1 MEIKKGYSIDT
12 TKYIDKLIRFGKG
25 NRVYFDLKD
34 PKTIQDKLAWLAIYD
49 VDPLKTKCADKF
61 LLHEYCKDTLGV
73 DICVPIIKSYDRVQ
87 DIDLDKLPKKFVIK
101 CNHGSGMNV
110 IVLDKNEIDPGA
122 LGALLQKWMKTNF
135 ALQNGFEPQYNDIPR
150 KIIVEKYMTDGHKD
164 SLHDYKFWCFNGE
177 PKLYTINSG
186 NGHGDI
192 MYYKMTGTPWNLYGV
207 PEHSEY
213 QKPKNFNEMK
223 KFAKKLAAPFKFVR
237 IDFYEIKGVT
247 YLGEMTFTPGACV
260 FKYKN
265 PEDEIK
271 VGNFLKLDIPKE
283 EPEKEEKKEGLFE

>member
-1 MEIKKGYSIDT
+1 MEIKQGYSVDT
-12 TKYIDKLIRFGKG
+12 TKYIDRVIRFGKA
-25 NRVYFDLKD
+25 NRIHFDLKD
-34 PKTIQDKLAWLAIYD
+34 PKTIQDKLEWLNIYD
-49 VDPLKTKCADKF
+49 VDPLKTKCADKL

-73 DICVPIIKSYDRVQ
+73 DICVPIIKSYDKVE
-87 DIDLDKLPKKFVIK
+87 DVDLDKLPKKFVIK

-122 LGALLQKWMKTNF
+122 LGSLLQRWLNTNF
-135 ALQNGFEPQYNDIPR
+135 AMQNGFEAHYYDIPR

-177 PKLYTINSG
+177 PKFYTINSG

-192 MYYKMTGTPWNLYGV
+192 MYYKMNGTEWNLYGV
-207 PEHSEY
+207 PHHDEY

-260 FKYKN
+260 FKYKDPKN
-265 PEDEIK
+265 EIK
-271 VGNFLKLDIPKE
+271 VGDMLTLDIPKE
-283 EPEKEEKKEGLFE
+283 EPVEEKKEGLFD